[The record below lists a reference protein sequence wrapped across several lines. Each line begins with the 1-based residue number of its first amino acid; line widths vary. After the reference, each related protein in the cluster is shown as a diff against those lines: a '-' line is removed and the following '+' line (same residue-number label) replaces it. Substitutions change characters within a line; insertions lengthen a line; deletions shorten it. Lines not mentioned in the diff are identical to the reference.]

1 MQNYEIVSYLEN
13 ILTKFF
19 HKISFRVSQKQL
31 KLLNMSNFEDI
42 KKFRERKSLTQKQLA
57 EICGVTLRT
66 VQNWEAGKT
75 IPDNIVKLLQS
86 LSDKHETIS
95 QSLFGCRGDGE
106 TINSPVEQTVRGDG
120 NKFSGSGDIT
130 DGVPA
135 ALLQQ
140 ALDEI
145 TQMRILLAES
155 VRNTND
161 LSQRLMNLLEKR

>member
-1 MQNYEIVSYLEN
+1 MDINERFE
-13 ILTKFF
+13 KFF
-19 HKISFRVSQKQL
+19 EYKGIKRSEFERRCGLSNGYTRNLRDSPKSEKL
-31 KLLNMSNFEDI
+31 KDILNAFP
-42 KKFRERKSLTQKQLA
+42 
-57 EICGVTLRT
+57 EINPT
-66 VQNWEAGKT
+66 W
-75 IPDNIVKLLQS
+75 LQ
-86 LSDKHETIS
+86 T
-95 QSLFGCRGDGE
+95 GE
-106 TINSPVEQTVRGDG
+106 GEMIRPYINSSVEQNVRGDG

>member
-1 MQNYEIVSYLEN
+1 MDINERFE
-13 ILTKFF
+13 KFF
-19 HKISFRVSQKQL
+19 EYKGIKRSEFERRCGLSNGYTRNLRDSPKSEKL
-31 KLLNMSNFEDI
+31 KDILNAFP
-42 KKFRERKSLTQKQLA
+42 
-57 EICGVTLRT
+57 EINPT
-66 VQNWEAGKT
+66 W
-75 IPDNIVKLLQS
+75 LQ
-86 LSDKHETIS
+86 T
-95 QSLFGCRGDGE
+95 GE
-106 TINSPVEQTVRGDG
+106 GEMIRPYINSSVEQNVRGDG

-145 TQMRILLAES
+145 TQMRILLTES

>member
-1 MQNYEIVSYLEN
+1 MDINERFE
-13 ILTKFF
+13 KFF
-19 HKISFRVSQKQL
+19 EYKGIKRSEFERRCGLSNGYTRNLRDSPKSEKL
-31 KLLNMSNFEDI
+31 KDILNAFP
-42 KKFRERKSLTQKQLA
+42 
-57 EICGVTLRT
+57 EINPT
-66 VQNWEAGKT
+66 W
-75 IPDNIVKLLQS
+75 LQ
-86 LSDKHETIS
+86 T
-95 QSLFGCRGDGE
+95 GE
-106 TINSPVEQTVRGDG
+106 GEMIRPCVNSSVEQTVRGDG